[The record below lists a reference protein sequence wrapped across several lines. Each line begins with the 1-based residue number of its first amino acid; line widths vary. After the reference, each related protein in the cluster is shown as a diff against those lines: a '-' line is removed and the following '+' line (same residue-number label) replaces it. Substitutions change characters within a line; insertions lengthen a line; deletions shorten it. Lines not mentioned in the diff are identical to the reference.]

1 MRHRKAGLKL
11 SRKMSHLNA
20 MFRNLVTSL
29 FKHDRIRTTDTKA
42 KELRRWADHIVTLAK
57 RGDLHAR
64 RQALAI
70 VQEKAVV
77 HKLFEKA
84 AERYGST
91 AGGYT
96 RLVKIGPR
104 PGDAAD
110 MTLVELIGSEAETK
124 TKKKAKKKATAK
136 AAPAKKKAAPASVPK
151 AKATEESAGEKPPAE
166 ETPKRAPRTKAA
178 PAKKKAAPASA
189 PEAKATKESAG
200 EEPPAE
206 AKPKR
211 APRTKAAQTAAPA
224 EKPKPQKGSAE
235 KPE

>member
-1 MRHRKAGLKL
+1 
-11 SRKMSHLNA
+11 

-70 VQEKAVV
+70 VQEKDVV
-77 HKLFEKA
+77 HKVFEKA
-84 AERYGST
+84 AERYGNT

-96 RLVKIGPR
+96 RLVKLGPR

-110 MTLVELIGSEAETK
+110 MTLVELIGSEAESK

-136 AAPAKKKAAPASVPK
+136 DAPAKKKGAPARASK
-151 AKATEESAGEKPPAE
+151 AQAAE
-166 ETPKRAPRTKAA
+166 EA
-178 PAKKKAAPASA
+178 
-189 PEAKATKESAG
+189 AG
-200 EEPPAE
+200 EEAPAE
-206 AKPKR
+206 TKPKR
-211 APRTKAAQTAAPA
+211 APRKKAAPA
-224 EKPKPQKGSAE
+224 EKPKPAKDAAE
-235 KPE
+235 KTE

>member
-11 SRKMSHLNA
+11 SRTSSHLNA

-29 FKHDRIRTTDTKA
+29 FKHDRIWTTDTKA

-70 VQEKAVV
+70 VQEKNVV
-77 HKLFEKA
+77 HKVFEKA

-96 RLVKIGPR
+96 RLVKLGPR

-110 MTLVELIGSEAETK
+110 MTLVELIGSEAESK

-136 AAPAKKKAAPASVPK
+136 DAPAKKKGAPGSASK
-151 AKATEESAGEKPPAE
+151 AKATEG
-166 ETPKRAPRTKAA
+166 T
-178 PAKKKAAPASA
+178 
-189 PEAKATKESAG
+189 AG

-206 AKPKR
+206 TKPKR
-211 APRTKAAQTAAPA
+211 APRKKAAPA
-224 EKPKPQKGSAE
+224 EKPKPEKGAAE
-235 KPE
+235 KTE

>member
-11 SRKMSHLNA
+11 SRNMSHLNA
-20 MFRNLVTSL
+20 MFRNMVTSL

-77 HKLFEKA
+77 HKIFEKA

-96 RLVKIGPR
+96 RLVKLGPR

-136 AAPAKKKAAPASVPK
+136 AAPAKKKAAPGGAPK
-151 AKATEESAGEKPPAE
+151 VKATEETAADA
-166 ETPKRAPRTKAA
+166 TPKRAPRTKAA
-178 PAKKKAAPASA
+178 PA
-189 PEAKATKESAG
+189 
-200 EEPPAE
+200 
-206 AKPKR
+206 
-211 APRTKAAQTAAPA
+211 AAPA
-224 EKPKPQKGSAE
+224 EKPEPGKGSAE
-235 KPE
+235 KSE

>member
-11 SRKMSHLNA
+11 SRTTSHLNA

-64 RQALAI
+64 RQALSI
-70 VQEKAVV
+70 VQEKDVV
-77 HKLFEKA
+77 HKVFEKA

-110 MTLVELIGSEAETK
+110 MTLVELIGSEAEAK
-124 TKKKAKKKATAK
+124 TKKKAKKKVTDK
-136 AAPAKKKAAPASVPK
+136 DAPAKKKTAPASASK
-151 AKATEESAGEKPPAE
+151 AKATEENAGAA
-166 ETPKRAPRTKAA
+166 TPKRAPR
-178 PAKKKAAPASA
+178 KKAAQA
-189 PEAKATKESAG
+189 
-200 EEPPAE
+200 
-206 AKPKR
+206 
-211 APRTKAAQTAAPA
+211 AAPA
-224 EKPKPQKGSAE
+224 EKPKPEKGSAE

>member
-11 SRKMSHLNA
+11 SRTSSHLNA

-70 VQEKAVV
+70 VQEKDVV
-77 HKLFEKA
+77 HKVFEKA

-96 RLVKIGPR
+96 RLVKLGPR

-110 MTLVELIGSEAETK
+110 MTLVELIGSEAEAK
-124 TKKKAKKKATAK
+124 TKKKVKKKATEK
-136 AAPAKKKAAPASVPK
+136 AAPAKKKAGPARASK
-151 AKATEESAGEKPPAE
+151 AKGVEAT
-166 ETPKRAPRTKAA
+166 
-178 PAKKKAAPASA
+178 
-189 PEAKATKESAG
+189 AG

-206 AKPKR
+206 TKPKR
-211 APRTKAAQTAAPA
+211 APRKKAAPV
-224 EKPKPQKGSAE
+224 E
-235 KPE
+235 KPEPAKGAAEKTE

>member
-11 SRKMSHLNA
+11 SRTSSHLNA

-70 VQEKAVV
+70 VQEKNVV
-77 HKLFEKA
+77 HKVFEKA

-96 RLVKIGPR
+96 RLVKLGPR

-110 MTLVELIGSEAETK
+110 MTLVELIGSEAESK

-136 AAPAKKKAAPASVPK
+136 DAPAKKKGAPGSASK
-151 AKATEESAGEKPPAE
+151 AKATEG
-166 ETPKRAPRTKAA
+166 T
-178 PAKKKAAPASA
+178 
-189 PEAKATKESAG
+189 AG

-206 AKPKR
+206 TKPKR
-211 APRTKAAQTAAPA
+211 APRKKAAPA
-224 EKPKPQKGSAE
+224 EKPKPEKGAAE
-235 KPE
+235 KTE

>member
-11 SRKMSHLNA
+11 SRTSSHLNA

-84 AERYGST
+84 AERYGNT

-110 MTLVELIGSEAETK
+110 MTLVELIGSEEETK

-136 AAPAKKKAAPASVPK
+136 ADSANKKAAPARASK
-151 AKATEESAGEKPPAE
+151 AKATEEATGEEPPAKAA
-166 ETPKRAPRTKAA
+166 PKRAPR
-178 PAKKKAAPASA
+178 
-189 PEAKATKESAG
+189 
-200 EEPPAE
+200 
-206 AKPKR
+206 KR
-211 APRTKAAQTAAPA
+211 ADQTAA
-224 EKPKPQKGSAE
+224 SAE
-235 KPE
+235 KPEPEKGAAEKPE

>member
-1 MRHRKAGLKL
+1 
-11 SRKMSHLNA
+11 

-64 RQALAI
+64 RQALSI
-70 VQEKAVV
+70 VQEKDVV
-77 HKLFEKA
+77 HKVFEKA

-110 MTLVELIGSEAETK
+110 MTLVELIGSEAEAK
-124 TKKKAKKKATAK
+124 TKKKAKKKVTDK
-136 AAPAKKKAAPASVPK
+136 DAPAKKKTAPASASK
-151 AKATEESAGEKPPAE
+151 AKATEENAGAA
-166 ETPKRAPRTKAA
+166 TPKRAPR
-178 PAKKKAAPASA
+178 KKAAQA
-189 PEAKATKESAG
+189 
-200 EEPPAE
+200 
-206 AKPKR
+206 
-211 APRTKAAQTAAPA
+211 AAPA
-224 EKPKPQKGSAE
+224 EKPKPEKGSAE

>member
-1 MRHRKAGLKL
+1 
-11 SRKMSHLNA
+11 

-77 HKLFEKA
+77 HTLFEKA

-124 TKKKAKKKATAK
+124 TKKKAKKKETAK
-136 AAPAKKKAAPASVPK
+136 AAPAKKKAAPGSTPK
-151 AKATEESAGEKPPAE
+151 AKATEETAGEA
-166 ETPKRAPRTKAA
+166 TPKRAPRI
-178 PAKKKAAPASA
+178 
-189 PEAKATKESAG
+189 
-200 EEPPAE
+200 
-206 AKPKR
+206 
-211 APRTKAAQTAAPA
+211 KAAQAAAPA
-224 EKPKPQKGSAE
+224 EKPELEKGAAE
-235 KPE
+235 KSE

>member
-11 SRKMSHLNA
+11 SRTTSHLNA

-64 RQALAI
+64 RQALSI
-70 VQEKAVV
+70 VQEKDVV
-77 HKLFEKA
+77 HKVFEKA

-110 MTLVELIGSEAETK
+110 MTLVELIGSEAEAK
-124 TKKKAKKKATAK
+124 TKKKAKKKVTDK
-136 AAPAKKKAAPASVPK
+136 DAPAKKKTAPASASK
-151 AKATEESAGEKPPAE
+151 AKATEENAGAA
-166 ETPKRAPRTKAA
+166 TPKRAPR
-178 PAKKKAAPASA
+178 KKAAQA
-189 PEAKATKESAG
+189 
-200 EEPPAE
+200 
-206 AKPKR
+206 
-211 APRTKAAQTAAPA
+211 AAPV
-224 EKPKPQKGSAE
+224 EKPKPEKGSAE

>member
-11 SRKMSHLNA
+11 SRTTSHLNA

-70 VQEKAVV
+70 VQENAVV
-77 HKLFEKA
+77 HKIFEKA

-136 AAPAKKKAAPASVPK
+136 AAPAKKKAVPASAPK
-151 AKATEESAGEKPPAE
+151 AKATEEPPAE
-166 ETPKRAPRTKAA
+166 ATPKRAPRTKA
-178 PAKKKAAPASA
+178 PQAA
-189 PEAKATKESAG
+189 G
-200 EEPPAE
+200 
-206 AKPKR
+206 
-211 APRTKAAQTAAPA
+211 PA
-224 EKPKPQKGSAE
+224 EKSEPKKGSAE
-235 KPE
+235 KSE